1 MATTT
6 MLEKVQSDF
15 TTTAWVLIPVAVGL
29 NLVGRFIVQTL
40 RLPLFLDA
48 QGTFLLGII
57 AGPWVAAVGGVLTSI
72 TIAVGLNPGSLPF
85 VVVQVALGIA
95 SGLLAYRGWFIVETA
110 IEHWKLIASGIMLGF
125 VSLLISTPIAVY
137 VFGGVT
143 GAPSD
148 VLTGVFLSTGQDLL
162 QSVLSGRIIVAP
174 IDKTASVLVAYYIAI
189 NIPERYLPERGRKA
203 LGRD

>member
-1 MATTT
+1 M
-6 MLEKVQSDF
+6 MYERMQRDF

-40 RLPLFLDA
+40 RIPLFLDS

-57 AGPWVAAVGGVLTSI
+57 GGPWVAAVGGILTSI
-72 TIAVGLNPGSLPF
+72 TIAVGLDPGSLPF
-85 VVVQVALGIA
+85 VIVQIALGIA
-95 SGLLAYRGWFIVETA
+95 SGILAYRGWFIIETA
-110 IEHWKLIASGIMLGF
+110 SEHWKLIACGLILGL
-125 VSLLISTPIAVY
+125 VSLLLSTPIAAY

-148 VLTGVFLSTGQDLL
+148 VLTGVFLSTGQNIF

-174 IDKTASVLVAYYIAI
+174 VDKTASVIVAYYIAT
-189 NIPERYLPERGRKA
+189 NIPDRYLPERGRKA